1 MSKEENVFEFY
12 MLCNKLKNVVRS
24 AWTIW
29 NVKRERLESIAEHV
43 YGVQMLALAMY
54 SEYDYDIDIKKV
66 IYMLAIHEIGETV
79 IGDITQFDMSKEEKE
94 KLEHKAV
101 HNILN
106 GLLDGEKIEKIFLEF
121 DSHNTKEALFA
132 YECDKLE
139 CDLQAKLYDMEH
151 CVDLNNQEGN
161 KVFYDKT
168 VQKYLSQG
176 DSWSEMWLKFGQS
189 LYPYD
194 DNFKAISN
202 YAMNNNISKG
212 VNVNEKM

>member
-12 MLCNKLKNVVRS
+12 MLCNKLKNIVRS

-54 SEYDYDIDIKKV
+54 SEYNYDIDIKKV

-79 IGDITQFDMSKEEKE
+79 IGDIT
-94 KLEHKAV
+94 H
-101 HNILN
+101 
-106 GLLDGEKIEKIFLEF
+106 LEF
-121 DSHNTKEALFA
+121 DSHNTKESLFA
-132 YECDKLE
+132 FECDKLE

-161 KVFYDKT
+161 KVLYDKT

-176 DSWSEMWLKFGQS
+176 DSWSEMWLKFSGEK
-189 LYPYD
+189 YPYD
-194 DNFKAISN
+194 ENFRKVSN
-202 YAMNNNISKG
+202 YALTLK
-212 VNVNEKM
+212 

>member
-168 VQKYLSQG
+168 VQKYLHR
-176 DSWSEMWLKFGQS
+176 DFGAFR
-189 LYPYD
+189 LMIWKYL
-194 DNFKAISN
+194 N
-202 YAMNNNISKG
+202 YFPTQHVFTDG
-212 VNVNEKM
+212 

>member
-101 HNILN
+101 HDILN
-106 GLLDGEKIEKIFLEF
+106 GLLDGEEIEKIFLEF
-121 DSHNTKEALFA
+121 DSHNTKESLFA
-132 YECDKLE
+132 FECDKLE

-161 KVFYDKT
+161 KVLYDKT

-176 DSWSEMWLKFGQS
+176 DSWSEMWLKFSGEK
-189 LYPYD
+189 YPYD
-194 DNFKAISN
+194 DNFRSVSN
-202 YAMNNNISKG
+202 YLLTIK
-212 VNVNEKM
+212 

>member
-101 HNILN
+101 HDILN
-106 GLLDGEKIEKIFLEF
+106 GLLNGEEIEKIFLEF
-121 DSHNTKEALFA
+121 DSHNTKESLFA
-132 YECDKLE
+132 FECDKLE
-139 CDLQAKLYDMEH
+139 CDLQAKIYDMEH

-161 KVFYDKT
+161 KVLYDKT

-176 DSWSEMWLKFGQS
+176 DSWSEMWLKFGREK
-189 LYPYD
+189 YPYD
-194 DNFKAISN
+194 ENSRKVSN
-202 YAMNNNISKG
+202 YLSTIK
-212 VNVNEKM
+212 

>member
-1 MSKEENVFEFY
+1 MGGIMSKEENVFEFY

-101 HNILN
+101 HDILN
-106 GLLDGEKIEKIFLEF
+106 GLLNGEEIEKIFLEF
-121 DSHNTKEALFA
+121 DSHNTQEALFA
-132 YECDKLE
+132 FECDKLE
-139 CDLQAKLYDMEH
+139 CDIQAKLYDMEH
-151 CVDLNNQEGN
+151 CVDLNDQEGN
-161 KVFYDKT
+161 RVFYDKT

-176 DSWSEMWLKFGQS
+176 DSWSEMWLKFGREK
-189 LYPYD
+189 YPYD
-194 DNFKAISN
+194 ENFRKVSN
-202 YAMNNNISKG
+202 YLSTIK
-212 VNVNEKM
+212 

>member
-106 GLLDGEKIEKIFLEF
+106 GLLDGEEIEKIFLEF
-121 DSHNTKEALFA
+121 DSHNTKESLFA
-132 YECDKLE
+132 FECDKLE

-161 KVFYDKT
+161 KVLYDKT

-176 DSWSEMWLKFGQS
+176 DSWSEMWLKFSGEK
-189 LYPYD
+189 YPSD
-194 DNFKAISN
+194 ENFRKVSN
-202 YAMNNNISKG
+202 YALTLK
-212 VNVNEKM
+212 